1 MSGHFTAWVAG
12 MGPAIA
18 NHLWQSTA
26 CVAGAWLLTLALRRN
41 QARVRYA
48 VWLAA
53 SIKFLIPFALL
64 IAAGN
69 LLPHPKQAVAP
80 MVYSA
85 MDVVEEPFA
94 QIIPPI
100 AAAPVHVR
108 TLRERAEAILPAGL
122 GALWLAGAGVVF
134 FGWWNRWRVVARSV
148 RRAAPAAEG
157 RELAILRRVERGV
170 PGAKAAGYF
179 RCVVPGLKSRP
190 ISEAKANAGILRRRL
205 RMTGSILRVC
215 VAETG
220 GAKSHVSEL
229 RREAPIELRMS
240 DERMEPGIFGIFRPV
255 LVWPRELSARLEDEH
270 IEVIVAHELAH
281 VRRRDNLTAAL
292 HMVVETVFWFHPLV
306 WWMERQMAKERE
318 QACDEAVLGLARFE
332 VRGSGFEEGA
342 RSEGEGVRSQGTAS
356 FALRAQDDRFDRFW
370 LDPTHRY
377 AMNGARIGG
386 SAVPPERSWDG
397 APGENSSTPPVPFHG
412 TDGAPERSGT
422 IPTSQNRDPFDSAGR
437 PPSGQVVGHPETYA
451 EVYAEAL
458 LKTCRFCIESPLMC
472 VAGVTGA
479 DLKQRVVEIV
489 TGRALRRMSW
499 AKKILISAAAVCVV
513 AAPVVLGQARAA
525 QRLMLAAMK
534 VAPRPV
540 QNAAKAMMAVVDTP
554 GTGEIAEAQNSSPSE
569 ADASTGKFEFAVATI
584 KPHSPGGVC
593 TGRDTA
599 DGFAASCQGAGSLI
613 MSAYEL
619 AHQQQV
625 VGLPAWAA
633 SEGFDVVAKM
643 DDDTAAALARMT
655 PQQQREERP
664 AMLRSLLAQRFG
676 LKIHRETRQLPIYV
690 MKVTTPGKLKLSDP
704 KMRGHGTF
712 SNDKFSMVAM
722 PISNL
727 VNNLGNIVGRM
738 VIDQTGLTGT
748 YDLTLEWAPQGS
760 DASDPRPS
768 IFAALEEQLGLKLV
782 PAKGPVEVIVIDH
795 IEKPTLDGAEIQ
807 QPGALLQAQPTA
819 AARPLAFSVATIRPS
834 PPDARFLSPPHGGAE
849 DFEASMATVESM
861 IGFAYDIHTVLG
873 MSMDPAHFYLPH
885 AQDLVG
891 GPDWIRSDKYDL
903 RAKLDG
909 PELEAWTKLPKDQQ
923 KEQLRLMM
931 RTLLADRFKL
941 TIRQEKRE
949 LPVYALI
956 VAKDGPK
963 LQVSKGPPPGLNDGS
978 DPAKPFD
985 DTKPYVTRWGGGEHG
1000 WIKGRDGKID
1010 DLVWEIWMQRE
1021 LAGRKVLDRT
1031 GLTGRYD
1038 IDLKWAS
1045 VDDPRNPDGPSLFT
1059 AIQEQLGL
1067 KLDPVKAPVD
1077 VLVIDHIERPS
1088 EN

>member
-1 MSGHFTAWVAG
+1 MTAVFDDTGERRRAMSGHFAEWIAG
-12 MGPAIA
+12 LGPGIA

-26 CVAGAWLLTLALRRN
+26 FAAGAWLLTLALRQN

-53 SIKFLIPFALL
+53 SIKFLVPFSLL

-69 LLPHPKQAVAP
+69 LLPQPKQAVAP
-80 MVYSA
+80 AVYSA

-94 QIIPPI
+94 FDLQ
-100 AAAPVHVR
+100 AAAPVVDVR
-108 TLRERAEAILPAGL
+108 TLRERMEAVLPAGL
-122 GALWLAGAGVVF
+122 AAVWLAGAGVVLVV
-134 FGWWNRWRVVARSV
+134 WARRWHMVWRTGRGAVAVSD
-148 RRAAPAAEG
+148 G
-157 RELAILRRVERGV
+157 REWEILRRVAGDG
-170 PGAKAAGYF
+170 PGAEAPNYF
-179 RCVVPGLKSRP
+179 GATMPGLKSRP
-190 ISEAKANAGILRRRL
+190 ISETKASAGVPRVARSDDRASPGMTAVWRAMARSHPSRRDGWGTDLWRF
-205 RMTGSILRVC
+205 G
-215 VAETG
+215 
-220 GAKSHVSEL
+220 
-229 RREAPIELRMS
+229 RRGIELRLS
-240 DERMEPGIFGIFRPV
+240 EERMEPGIFGIFRPV
-255 LVWPRELSARLEDEH
+255 LVWPRELSARLDDEH
-270 IEVIVAHELAH
+270 IAAILAHEMAH

-292 HMVVETVFWFHPLV
+292 HMMVETFFWFHPLV
-306 WWMERQMAKERE
+306 WWMERCMVKERE
-318 QACDEAVLGLARFE
+318 QACDEAVI
-332 VRGSGFEEGA
+332 SI
-342 RSEGEGVRSQGTAS
+342 GENKTGEQTG
-356 FALRAQDDRFDRFW
+356 AQD
-370 LDPTHRY
+370 Y
-377 AMNGARIGG
+377 AG
-386 SAVPPERSWDG
+386 
-397 APGENSSTPPVPFHG
+397 
-412 TDGAPERSGT
+412 
-422 IPTSQNRDPFDSAGR
+422 
-437 PPSGQVVGHPETYA
+437 
-451 EVYAEAL
+451 VYAEAL
-458 LKTCRFCIESPLMC
+458 LKTCRFCIESPLVC

-479 DLKQRVVEIV
+479 DLKQRVLEIV
-489 TGRALRRMSW
+489 TGRALVRMSW
-499 AKKILISAAAVCVV
+499 AKKALLAVAAICVI
-513 AAPVVLGQARAA
+513 AAPVVLGQAKAA
-525 QRLMLAAMK
+525 QRLMLAAIN

-540 QNAAKAMMAVVDTP
+540 QAVAKTMMAVQDTP
-554 GTGEIAEAQNSSPSE
+554 GTGEIAEVQGTSPSQTE
-569 ADASTGKFEFAVATI
+569 ASTGNLEFAVATI
-584 KPHSPGGVC
+584 RPHSPGGMC

-599 DGFAASCQGAGSLI
+599 DGFAASCQSARSLI

-625 VGLPAWAA
+625 VGLPAWTA
-633 SEGFDVVAKM
+633 SGGFDVVAKM

-655 PQQQREERP
+655 PQQQRAERP

-676 LKIHRETRQLPIYV
+676 LKIHRETRELPVYV

-704 KMRGHGTF
+704 KMHGQGTF

-748 YDLTLEWAPQGS
+748 YDLTLEWAPQGA

-782 PAKGPVEVIVIDH
+782 PTKGPVEVIVVDQ
-795 IEKPTLDGAEIQ
+795 IEKPSIDGAEASDTSM
-807 QPGALLQAQPTA
+807 QPSAPAK
-819 AARPLAFSVATIRPS
+819 LAFSVASIRPS
-834 PPDARFLSPPHGGAE
+834 PPDAHSLSGPHGTAE
-849 DFEASMATVESM
+849 DFSATMATVESM
-861 IGFAYDIHTVLG
+861 IGYAYNVPWVLG
-873 MSMDPAHFYLPH
+873 MAADPLHFYLPH
-885 AQDLVG
+885 VSELMG

-903 RAKLDG
+903 KARLDG
-909 PELEAWTKLPKDQQ
+909 PELEAWNKLPKDQQ

-931 RTLLADRFKL
+931 RALLADRFKL
-941 TIRQEKRE
+941 VMRQEKRE

-956 VAKDGPK
+956 VANGGPK
-963 LQVSKGPPPGLNDGS
+963 LKVSTGPPPGLNDGS

-985 DTKPYVTRWGGGEHG
+985 TSKPYVTRWGGGDRG

-1010 DLVWEIWMQRE
+1010 ELVTQLWTQRE